1 MVSLRPRRR
10 TPLWRTHLSDPASS
24 IFPAAKAS
32 AETTIDAPRWRD
44 SACSRWPTPAPDD
57 DRERQ
62 HQGGDRQ
69 REGEPRIGG
78 EAFGLTLGIEQD
90 TAVLSSS
97 RPVVRLSEACRSP
110 SLTRRVP
117 GILPFGSARIKRAP
131 DRASAIGEPVPSRC
145 RVERRPLRLLPAGM
159 CLLAGYRCA
168 RK

>member
-90 TAVLSSS
+90 TAVLAH
-97 RPVVRLSEACRSP
+97 PAVRWFDFQKHADPRP
-110 SLTRRVP
+110 SLAECRASFHSGLRES
-117 GILPFGSARIKRAP
+117 SARRTELP
-131 DRASAIGEPVPSRC
+131 RLVSRCLHVVVWSGVPSGSC
-145 RVERRPLRLLPAGM
+145 PPGCV
-159 CLLAGYRCA
+159 Y
-168 RK
+168 